1 VAVRSQGNIACPR
14 VFQKERPCRFF
25 EAWRCF
31 GAKRVCFNPW
41 ARSLLNSTTAVVM
54 RKGYETFVIQDAS
67 AIDNRKNV
75 LALVHVK
82 DMECYDRLTIIQT
95 NHLLH
100 RGTLDPTIS
109 NDLADE
115 MTRQLLKEAGKLAAG
130 NAGR

>member
-1 VAVRSQGNIACPR
+1 
-14 VFQKERPCRFF
+14 
-25 EAWRCF
+25 
-31 GAKRVCFNPW
+31 
-41 ARSLLNSTTAVVM
+41 M

-100 RGTLDPTIS
+100 RGTLDRTI
-109 NDLADE
+109 LADE
-115 MTRQLLKEAGKLAAG
+115 MTRQLLKQAGKLAAG

>member
-1 VAVRSQGNIACPR
+1 
-14 VFQKERPCRFF
+14 
-25 EAWRCF
+25 
-31 GAKRVCFNPW
+31 
-41 ARSLLNSTTAVVM
+41 M

-75 LALVHVK
+75 LALVPVK

-100 RGTLDPTIS
+100 RGTLDRTIS

-130 NAGR
+130 ERRTISNEYRRHYRCYVIPSRRSNGVLT